1 MNQAVRAAA
10 QVAGI
15 GVLGP
20 GLAGWAQAR
29 AVLRGELAYVSQ
41 PCVLP
46 VPQILPPAERRRAT
60 AVIKLTLA
68 TGLEATAAAGLD
80 AAELATVFTSSGG
93 DGRNCHE
100 ICAALASSDRLI
112 SPTRFHNSVHNA
124 ASGYWGIATG
134 AMAPSAALCA
144 FDASFAAGL
153 LDALVQVA
161 VSSAPVLLLAYDS
174 PYPEPLHAARPI
186 PDNFAVALALTPDSG
201 ARGRARLVID
211 PAALFCKEPAAR
223 MGDAALEALRHAIP
237 AARALPLLR
246 ALALGA
252 PSRVV
257 LDHLPGQQLALE
269 LAAC

>member
-1 MNQAVRAAA
+1 MTQAIRAPLSAH
-10 QVAGI
+10 VAGI

-20 GLAGWAQAR
+20 GLTDWAQAR
-29 AVLRGELAYVSQ
+29 AILRDEQAYASQ

-60 AVIKLTLA
+60 AAIKLTLA
-68 TGLEATAAAGLD
+68 TGLEAVAAAGLK

-100 ICAALASSDRLI
+100 ICAALASNDRLI

-134 AMAPSAALCA
+134 AMAPSAVLCA

-153 LDALVQVA
+153 LEAMVQVA
-161 VSSAPVLLLAYDS
+161 VTSAPVLLLAYDTD
-174 PYPEPLHAARPI
+174 YPEPLRRMRPI
-186 PDNFAVALALTPDSG
+186 PDSFAVALALSPAAG
-201 ARGRARLVID
+201 GLARLAVD
-211 PAALFCKEPAAR
+211 PAAAFTAEPATR
-223 MGDAALEALRHAIP
+223 MNAAALEALRLAIP

-252 PSRVV
+252 PGRLA
-257 LDHLPGQQLALE
+257 LDHLPDQQLALD
-269 LAAC
+269 LSPC